1 MEYLFSFIVGGAL
14 CVLAQI
20 LIDRTKMTP
29 GKILVSYVVA
39 GVVLGGV
46 GLYEPLVR
54 FAGGGATV
62 PLTGFGYL
70 ISKGVRE
77 AVDREGALG
86 ILKGGVTAAAG
97 GLTAALF
104 FGALAS
110 FVFKSR
116 PKR

>member
-1 MEYLFSFIVGGAL
+1 
-14 CVLAQI
+14 
-20 LIDRTKMTP
+20 MTP